1 MISRLVPLLESSEA
15 ETVLLHIVSTGG
27 AALSTRP
34 LNGTAAW
41 C

>member
-15 ETVLLHIVSTGG
+15 ETVLLHIVSGG